1 MPIRIEDIP
10 NLRHT
15 PLDQAT
21 MDPRA
26 AGAHGHALQGI
37 ARDIA
42 SVSKPFADIANRLQD
57 VKNADMEMRIRTA
70 WDQSQATLWKH
81 AAENPGEDVFR
92 GIDKLAKDSAAM
104 LEAAGVP
111 PEVRDRLRGEQQ
123 RMIHGAK
130 IRGAE
135 LSGHRIMK
143 DGRAAFQQRIGL
155 AVEDEDDGAIDRE
168 VDNAVARRILTPAD
182 GEAARA
188 RAKTARADH
197 RALTEI
203 HANPG
208 GWIAANRNPDRTTPG
223 FDEVKHVNRMATARV
238 LHAGKTLEIY
248 HAAARSI
255 TEGSLTLPAHIA
267 DLTAGLHPAVAGALE
282 GMLRE
287 KAQSARADT
296 RPPQQVQ
303 HQLAGDAAAALQ
315 DYSAEGD
322 NYDGDL
328 ITIADRIR
336 RMDDGPLKT
345 GCEESLRDALTG
357 TRRPPATNAE
367 YHRRAIDETWR
378 NHGFGR
384 VDVPLR
390 RIDVTPLIAGGLLRD
405 RERLAQAG
413 LGKEDI
419 DYISGSRPDGGPS
432 GGARAAVDDTVRLAR
447 FAERYGRLEGKAEA
461 ADPFLRAVFATLGA
475 GRTVMDYAD
484 PAEAEAAERKNAAA
498 RTRYGAALTDY
509 TGWVQRNPH
518 ADGQAVEAAA
528 RQAIMTGAWQM
539 AAAAASERARSAALP
554 HRTA

>member
-57 VKNADMEMRIRTA
+57 VKNADTEMRIRTA

-197 RALTEI
+197 RTLTEI

-223 FDEVKHVNRMATARV
+223 FDEVKHANRMAMAKQLHLTETEFTRQEVYGDILSGKVTTPEQIDARTARLNPGV
-238 LHAGKTLEIY
+238 AVRLKEELSLRVDRQE
-248 HAAARSI
+248 AARLRTPEVQKELAGRISSRLLAYNLDAEDYDAGFTGI
-255 TEGSLTLPAHIA
+255 AMDIGRLVDGPVKEQFIKELGDAREGKQRQIRT
-267 DLTAGLHPAVAGALE
+267 
-282 GMLRE
+282 
-287 KAQSARADT
+287 RAD
-296 RPPQQVQ
+296 
-303 HQLAGDAAAALQ
+303 H
-315 DYSAEGD
+315 Y
-322 NYDGDL
+322 
-328 ITIADRIR
+328 
-336 RMDDGPLKT
+336 LK
-345 GCEESLRDALTG
+345 
-357 TRRPPATNAE
+357 
-367 YHRRAIDETWR
+367 AIDDEWA

-384 VDVPLR
+384 RMDPSVRVGPPAPGEDER
-390 RIDVTPLIAGGLLRD
+390 NA
-405 RERLAQAG
+405 EENRLAE
-413 LGKEDI
+413 K
-419 DYISGSRPDGGPS
+419 S
-432 GGARAAVDDTVRLAR
+432 
-447 FAERYGRLEGKAEA
+447 YGEAKSEFIQWFSLNPTATDADMKAKALE
-461 ADPFLRAVFATLGA
+461 L
-475 GRTVMDYAD
+475 
-484 PAEAEAAERKNAAA
+484 
-498 RTRYGAALTDY
+498 
-509 TGWVQRNPH
+509 
-518 ADGQAVEAAA
+518 VEAYP
-528 RQAIMTGAWQM
+528 RESSSTSM
-539 AAAAASERARSAALP
+539 LP
-554 HRTA
+554 AVPGTTHP